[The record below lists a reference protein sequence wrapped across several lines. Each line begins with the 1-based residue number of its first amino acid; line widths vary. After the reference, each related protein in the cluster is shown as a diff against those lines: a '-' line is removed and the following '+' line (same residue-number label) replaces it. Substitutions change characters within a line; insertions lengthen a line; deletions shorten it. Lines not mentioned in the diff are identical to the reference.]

1 MSLIFF
7 FQRIFFILRL
17 CFFLCFW
24 KKTYCSKGAL
34 SSINTIDYVCGMR
47 NTKRMTRH
55 PRLRHDNLCKVMHV
69 RIERQQMLTRIDGV
83 KQKKTRKREKKK
95 KKPILSLSCRHFMT
109 RIVVTLSFSLTCR
122 LYQVEGSYV
131 KWENDEEKRRM
142 RKKRTVL
149 VTGKKTA
156 VVTSQ
161 NHVCF
166 LNHTLCVL
174 IPFERFFLPLFVL
187 CPFII

>member
-1 MSLIFF
+1 
-7 FQRIFFILRL
+7 
-17 CFFLCFW
+17 
-24 KKTYCSKGAL
+24 
-34 SSINTIDYVCGMR
+34 
-47 NTKRMTRH
+47 
-55 PRLRHDNLCKVMHV
+55 
-69 RIERQQMLTRIDGV
+69 
-83 KQKKTRKREKKK
+83 
-95 KKPILSLSCRHFMT
+95 MT